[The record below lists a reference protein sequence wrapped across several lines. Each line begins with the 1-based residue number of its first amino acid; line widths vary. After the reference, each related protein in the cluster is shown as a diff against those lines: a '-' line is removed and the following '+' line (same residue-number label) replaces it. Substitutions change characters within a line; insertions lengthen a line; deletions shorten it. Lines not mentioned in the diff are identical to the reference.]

1 MIDPSSI
8 NSMSAAFAAGL
19 VTSLHCVGMCGP
31 VACVLS
37 PNASSQEG
45 MLARTST
52 YHLSRILSYTFIGAL
67 AGAIGA
73 APLAWFQGNSIAL
86 LPWVLVL
93 FFVII
98 GLGLESRIPKPRKVT
113 QAFFRLS
120 MRFRQLPGCVGSSV
134 LGFATPMLPCGP
146 LYLMFGVALMTGSA
160 IAGAEFM
167 LAFAI
172 GTLPLLWF
180 VHMQMG
186 RIRRWLSPARLRLIQ
201 RGMALLF
208 AAIIALRLVAG
219 DNTFFIEAQE
229 SGAVPTEASCPLCPS
244 NR

>member
-1 MIDPSSI
+1 MIDPAGI

-37 PNASSQEG
+37 PNAASQEG
-45 MLARTST
+45 MMARTST
-52 YHLSRILSYTFIGAL
+52 YHLSRIVSYTLIGAL

-93 FFVII
+93 FFVVI

-120 MRFRQLPGCVGSSV
+120 MRFRRLPGCVGSSV

-146 LYLMFGVALMTGSA
+146 LYLVFGVALMTGSA
-160 IAGAEFM
+160 LAGAEFL
-167 LAFAI
+167 LAFAL
-172 GTLPLLWF
+172 GTLPLLWI

-186 RIRRWLSPARLRLIQ
+186 HIRRWLSSARLRLIQ
-201 RGMALLF
+201 RSMALLF
-208 AAIIALRLVAG
+208 AAIIALRLAAG
-219 DNTFFIEAQE
+219 DNTFFIKAQE
-229 SGAVPTEASCPLCPS
+229 SGVAPTEATCPLCPS
-244 NR
+244 NH